1 MINGKLNIKNFKCF
15 EDKEITL
22 NRLTV
27 LAGANGNGKST
38 VVQTLLF
45 LRKTIEETSELV
57 DAYLDNGYYALSMNW
72 SKQQIALNEGF
83 LLSLGNSTLVVN
95 NNLNSDKINISLTG
109 NNSIVESEY
118 QISEEAELHLELF
131 EINLDDDNPILKQE
145 FYYLNAESVG
155 PRTSQRIHYFPF
167 PNCGFQGEN
176 TAQTI
181 ASFNYKI
188 KVDEKRKHP
197 NNKSPRLESQVNSW
211 LSELIPGVSIV
222 AKQNIET
229 LTAQILVENYFTKGN
244 PVAAP
249 NMGFGIS
256 YVLPIILTGLIAEKD
271 TIFIVE
277 NPEAHLHPAAQSK
290 IGSFLSIIAQSGINV
305 IIETHSDHVLN
316 GIQLSSIKKEI
327 EPSLVTVNY
336 FDQKEDENQPSVEN
350 ISINEKGEL
359 SKWPKGF
366 FDQSQRDMA
375 ELFKMRRK

>member
-1 MINGKLNIKNFKCF
+1 MVNGQLKIKNFKCF
-15 EDKEITL
+15 EDKEIFL

-38 VVQTLLF
+38 VVQAMLF
-45 LRKTIEETSELV
+45 LRKTIEETCELFGEYYVLNKQKSAQQV
-57 DAYLDNGYYALSMNW
+57 D
-72 SKQQIALNEGF
+72 LNEGF
-83 LLSLGNSTLVVN
+83 LLSLGNSTLVLN
-95 NNLNSDKINISLTG
+95 NNLSSDNINISLAD
-109 NNSIVESEY
+109 NDSIVESKY
-118 QISEEAELHLELF
+118 QNKSVDAELYLELSDIK
-131 EINLDDDNPILKQE
+131 INNPNNPILKQT
-145 FYYLNAESVG
+145 FYYLNAERIG
-155 PRTSQRIHYFPF
+155 PRISQRIHYFTF

-176 TAQTI
+176 TAQII

-188 KVDEKRKHP
+188 KVDENRKHP
-197 NNKSPRLESQVNSW
+197 SNKSPRLESQVNSW
-211 LSELIPGVSIV
+211 LGELIPGASIV

-244 PVAAP
+244 PVTAP
-249 NMGFGIS
+249 NIGFGIS

-271 TIFIVE
+271 AIFIVE
-277 NPEAHLHPAAQSK
+277 NPEAHLHPSAQSK